1 MIARRLVS
9 LIAAWSVC
17 LPFALHAE
25 TYRLGPDDDW
35 YSMLCSRDLKPG
47 DEVILSAGT
56 YSDPRRLSLSHRG
69 TAEHP
74 IVIRAA
80 DVARVVITRP
90 DSEANVVNIEGA
102 QYLVLRDLEITGG
115 SSGIR
120 INQSS
125 AGIPAKF
132 VTLDGN
138 HIHHVGGVG
147 VTANFP
153 GTTYEGMH
161 FLNNEIHDTAEEGE
175 AFYLGCNNNEC
186 QFFDGLIERNYIHDL
201 AGDKVVQGDG
211 IEIKYGSYNNIIRD
225 NVIHDTKQPGIIVY
239 GTAGNGDPNVIE
251 RNAIWNSGDHGI
263 QAAADAIIRNNLVF
277 STRGDGI
284 HCRDHQGAIPG
295 NLTIVNN
302 TVRCD
307 GRAVRIQSDHELSG
321 PIVIANNALYPVGGQ
336 VFALTKSERYSVLA
350 NVGAGRTSEGLPATA
365 FSSRGSLEAD
375 FVDFE
380 ERNAFPAD
388 GSSLIG
394 MASHKHLPADD
405 FNQTRRGDSRDVG
418 AYKFQSGGNPAGP
431 VKRSFKSRSTDE
443 DSNN

>member
-1 MIARRLVS
+1 
-9 LIAAWSVC
+9 
-17 LPFALHAE
+17 
-25 TYRLGPDDDW
+25 
-35 YSMLCSRDLKPG
+35 
-47 DEVILSAGT
+47 LSAGT
-56 YSDPRRLSLSHRG
+56 YSDSRRLSLSHQG
-69 TAEHP
+69 TAEQP

-80 DVARVVITRP
+80 DGARVTITRP
-90 DSEANVVNIEGA
+90 NAEANVVNIEGA
-102 QYLVLRDLEITGG
+102 QYLVLRGLEITGG

-120 INQSS
+120 INESS
-125 AGIPAKF
+125 TGIPAKF
-132 VTLDGN
+132 ITLDGN

-161 FLNNEIHDTAEEGE
+161 FLNNEIHHTAEEGE

-186 QFFDGLIERNYIHDL
+186 QFYDGIIEHNYIHDL
-201 AGDKVVQGDG
+201 TGDKVAQGDG

-225 NVIHDTKQPGIIVY
+225 NVIHDTNYPGIIVY

-251 RNAIWNSGDHGI
+251 RNAIWNSREHGI

-277 STRGDGI
+277 SARGDGI
-284 HCRDHQGAIPG
+284 HCRDHQGAVPG

-321 PIVIANNALYPVGGQ
+321 PIVVANNALYPVGGQ
-336 VFALTKSERYSVLA
+336 AFALTKSDRYSILA

-365 FSSRGSLEAD
+365 FAPTGSLEAD

-380 ERNAFPAD
+380 ERNAFPAE
-388 GSSLIG
+388 GSTLIG
-394 MASHKHLPADD
+394 RASNKYLPADD
-405 FNQTRRGDSRDVG
+405 FNHTDRGDSHDVG
-418 AYKFQSGGNPAGP
+418 AYRYQSGGNPAGP
-431 VKRSFKSRSTDE
+431 VKRSRNSRSTD
-443 DSNN
+443 DASIN